1 MALEK
6 RKRTLLVEYHANK
19 KVNTFKDRR
28 FGEGDP
34 SVSLEERM
42 LMRFQKERQRRA
54 RRSSS
59 GMYNLDQTGFGDD
72 DDDEDG
78 GLRLTHKGRA
88 IGDQDFVGA
97 GDGFGS
103 SDEEDERGQLGRD
116 IVKVSRQTPP
126 DCQAKA
132 GVGLCREKSVA

>member
-6 RKRTLLVEYHANK
+6 RKRTLLVEYQANK

-59 GMYNLDQTGFGDD
+59 GMYNLDQTGFE

-116 IVKVSRQTPP
+116 IVKVS
-126 DCQAKA
+126 
-132 GVGLCREKSVA
+132 